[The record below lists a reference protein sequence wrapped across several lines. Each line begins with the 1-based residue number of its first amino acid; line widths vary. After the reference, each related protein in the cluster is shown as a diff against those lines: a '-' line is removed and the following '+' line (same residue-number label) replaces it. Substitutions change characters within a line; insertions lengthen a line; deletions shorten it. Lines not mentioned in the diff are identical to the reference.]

1 LKGRTVLLF
10 LSPFLLSFAVFSLF
24 PIVASVA
31 LSFFD
36 WSPLTP
42 GRAAFVGVEHYGR
55 ALSEPRF
62 WGALRNTL
70 VFVAGTIPLT
80 TGLALGLA
88 LLVRRPLPPAL
99 RTLFRSGFFV
109 PSVVSMVVI
118 SLIWKNLY
126 APYGGLNALLGLV
139 GLPAQRWLLD
149 HNLALAAVMV
159 MDVWASVG
167 YYMILYLAGLEAI
180 PDELYEAASLD
191 GAGFWGRVRHVT
203 WPGLKPMTLFILV
216 INTMRSF
223 QIFTEVFVMT
233 GGGPLRSTET
243 VVLYLYDAAFHKF
256 EMGYASAVAYL
267 LFAILAVFSLLE
279 LRWLR
284 SEQRMLQ

>member
-10 LSPFLLSFAVFSLF
+10 LSPFLLSFAAFSLF

-42 GRAAFVGVEHYGR
+42 ERAAFVGLEHYAR
-55 ALSEPRF
+55 ALREPRF

-80 TGLALGLA
+80 TTLALGLA

-99 RTLFRSGFFV
+99 RTLFRAGFFV

-126 APYGGLNALLGLV
+126 APFGGLNAILGLA

-149 HNLALAAVMV
+149 PNLALASIMA

-167 YYMILYLAGLEAI
+167 YYMILYLAGLETI

-223 QIFTEVFVMT
+223 QIFVEVFVMT

-243 VVLYLYDAAFHKF
+243 VVLYLYDAAFHHF